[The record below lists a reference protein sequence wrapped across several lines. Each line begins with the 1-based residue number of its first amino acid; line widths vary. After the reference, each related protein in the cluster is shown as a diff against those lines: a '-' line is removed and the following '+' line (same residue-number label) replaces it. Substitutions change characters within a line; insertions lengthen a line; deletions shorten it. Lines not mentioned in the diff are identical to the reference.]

1 MKTCLFVVK
10 LLYMKSGVNN
20 KKAGSIAYN
29 RLEMQISQTIHMAIE
44 LYDSLDYL
52 FILDHDDDI
61 TLYDNQNQNNI
72 VSYYQMKTSENYFL
86 LTTILSENWLLK
98 LHNHLLNPK
107 NFVKELGLITNC
119 DIKLSD
125 EHTLNNNKTPFNK
138 INNKILKKI
147 QEDIANKNNIP
158 IKDVDLSKFIHIR
171 TALSIDKHQDIAEK
185 EMGDFLYNKYH
196 DIKVETIKTIFN
208 SVIALL
214 TKRQGYEKLSEDASF
229 EDVKSNKGF
238 SRTDFDEIIKT
249 AIRINIPSF
258 QDVMQLDLNFDE
270 SILALAYVKI
280 LADNN
285 ENSTSYKKMFNDV
298 YDIVEQNNKSQN
310 ETIFEYVS
318 KCKKI
323 YEKRYPLSMY
333 IERNSVYIELI
344 VIIIILNKQ
353 QGFLS

>member
-1 MKTCLFVVK
+1 
-10 LLYMKSGVNN
+10 MKSRVNN

-61 TLYDNQNQNNI
+61 TLYDDQNQNNI
-72 VSYYQMKTSENYFL
+72 VSYYQMKTSEDYFL
-86 LTTILSENWLLK
+86 LTTILSENWLLM
-98 LHNHLLNPK
+98 LHNHLLNSDS
-107 NFVKELGLITNC
+107 FIKELGLITNC
-119 DIKLSD
+119 SIKLSD
-125 EHTLNNNKTPFNK
+125 KHILKADKTNFNK
-138 INNKILKKI
+138 INNDILDKIK
-147 QEDIANKNNIP
+147 EDIAQKSNIP
-158 IKDVDLSKFIHIR
+158 IENVDLSKFIHIR
-171 TALSIDKHQDIAEK
+171 TILSIDKHQDIAEK
-185 EMGDFLYNKYH
+185 EMSDFLYNKYH

-229 EDVKSNKGF
+229 EDIKSNKGF
-238 SRTDFDEIIKT
+238 SRTNFDEIIKT

-258 QDVMQLDLNFDE
+258 KDIMQLNLNFEE
-270 SILALAYVKI
+270 SNLSLAYVKI

-298 YDIVEQNNKSQN
+298 YAIVEQNIKNQN
-310 ETIFEYVS
+310 ETIFDYVK

-323 YEKRYPLSMY
+323 YKEQYPLSMY
-333 IERNSVYIELI
+333 IEKNSIYIELI

>member
-1 MKTCLFVVK
+1 
-10 LLYMKSGVNN
+10 MKSRVSN

-61 TLYDNQNQNNI
+61 TLYDDQNQNNI
-72 VSYYQMKTSENYFL
+72 VSYYQMKTSEDYFS

-98 LHNHLLNPK
+98 LHNHLLNSES
-107 NFVKELGLITNC
+107 FIKELGLITNC
-119 DIKLSD
+119 NIKLSD
-125 EHTLNNNKTPFNK
+125 GHILKTDKTNFNK
-138 INNKILKKI
+138 INNDILNKIKG
-147 QEDIANKNNIP
+147 DIAQKSNIP
-158 IKDVDLSKFIHIR
+158 IENVDLSKFIHIR
-171 TALSIDKHQDIAEK
+171 TILSIDKHQDIAEK
-185 EMGDFLYNKYH
+185 EMSDFLYNKYH

-238 SRTDFDEIIKT
+238 SRTNFDEIIKT

-258 QDVMQLDLNFDE
+258 KDIMQLNLNFEE
-270 SILALAYVKI
+270 SNLSLAYVKI

-298 YDIVEQNNKSQN
+298 YAIVEQNIKNQN
-310 ETIFEYVS
+310 ETIFDYVN

-323 YEKRYPLSMY
+323 YEEQYPLSMY
-333 IERNSVYIELI
+333 IEKNSIYIELI

>member
-1 MKTCLFVVK
+1 
-10 LLYMKSGVNN
+10 MKSGVNN

-61 TLYDNQNQNNI
+61 TLYDDQNQNNI
-72 VSYYQMKTSENYFL
+72 VSYYQMKTSEDYFL

-98 LHNHLLNPK
+98 LHNHLLNSDS
-107 NFVKELGLITNC
+107 FIKELGLITNC
-119 DIKLSD
+119 RIKLSD
-125 EHTLNNNKTPFNK
+125 EHILKADKTNFNK
-138 INNKILKKI
+138 INNDILNKIKK
-147 QEDIANKNNIP
+147 DIAQKSNIP
-158 IKDVDLSKFIHIR
+158 VENVDLSKFIHIR
-171 TALSIDKHQDIAEK
+171 TILSIDKHQDIAEK
-185 EMGDFLYNKYH
+185 EMSDFLYNKYH
-196 DIKVETIKTIFN
+196 DIRVETIKTIFN

-214 TKRQGYEKLSEDASF
+214 TKKQGYEKLNENASF
-229 EDVKSNKGF
+229 EDLKSKKGF
-238 SRTDFDEIIKT
+238 SKANFDEIIKT

-258 QDVMQLDLNFDE
+258 QDIMQLNLNFEE
-270 SILALAYVKI
+270 SNLSLAYVKI

-285 ENSTSYKKMFNDV
+285 ENSVSYQKMFNDV
-298 YDIVEQNNKSQN
+298 YDIVEKNSKNQN
-310 ETIFEYVS
+310 ETIFNYIN
-318 KCKKI
+318 KCKNI
-323 YEKRYPLSMY
+323 YEEQYPLSMY